1 MPNEQENPETK
12 PLNNNNNNGSN
23 GSGTGSG
30 KSAQSKPKI
39 QPKYR
44 IHRDVLTQEVVIKE
58 TGYAARDKSI
68 PSSLLNCW
76 RGWNFFAL
84 FTGIIPILQWL
95 PQYSP
100 RRDLIGDI
108 IAGFTV
114 AIMNIPHG
122 IAYGILAGVS
132 AGNGLYMAVFPVLV
146 YMLLGTSKHISIGT
160 FAVASMMTQKVV
172 QSYANFD
179 PNAVNATIVAT
190 TVSPLALLATTTTTT
205 TTAPASPLSL
215 IVESSAEGATTAATL
230 LLQNATTTMLPHPA
244 NVITTLEVV
253 TALAFTVGIIN
264 LLMSFFRLGTLA
276 SLLSEPLVNG
286 FTTAA
291 ACHVVTAQLKDV
303 LGVTVPPKKSAFKIV
318 LTIIDVVELIP
329 KTNLVNFGICIT
341 IIIFMTVCNECL
353 KPCLSKRCRFPFP
366 GELIAIIGGTLIS
379 KLCGLEENFHIKP
392 VGDIPNSLPTPEFPR
407 MDLVPMVAVDAIA
420 IAIVTYSI
428 IMSMGLT
435 FAKKHNYEVRANQ
448 ELFAMGVG
456 NMVGG
461 CFSCIPMACS
471 LSRSV
476 IQDQTGGV
484 SQIASLVSASLV
496 VATIM
501 WVGPFFSDLPRCV
514 LAGVIIVALK
524 PMFMQVKELKKF
536 SKQGKLEMFT
546 WISTFLCVVL
556 IDIDVGLLIGVC
568 VSLLALYIKGL
579 KPYSCLLGYMPE
591 APGIYMDMTQH
602 RNVMQVPDTRIFRYC
617 GSLNFATSLFFRRAL
632 NEAVGLDKNSST
644 KTVKTKTT
652 YAQVAQ
658 NGGKSFDG
666 QFVEASNSFQFLI
679 LDFSMLG
686 HIDVAGCGTLS
697 DITRELKTRGARLLL
712 ASPVDRVYDT
722 LMHSMALSE
731 GPFEIFPTLHDAVEY
746 ANAYRTA

>member
-1 MPNEQENPETK
+1 TK

-23 GSGTGSG
+23 GSG

-44 IHRDVLTQEVVIKE
+44 IHRDVLTHELVIKE

-76 RGWNFFAL
+76 RGWDFFSL
-84 FTGIIPILQWL
+84 FTGVIPILQWL
-95 PQYSP
+95 PQYSL

-172 QSYANFD
+172 QSYSNYD
-179 PNAVNATIVAT
+179 PNAVNATIMT
-190 TVSPLALLATTTTTT
+190 TTASPLAMLATTTAAAAAAATST
-205 TTAPASPLSL
+205 ASPLSL
-215 IVESSAEGATTAATL
+215 LVETTAEGATTAATL

-244 NVITTLEVV
+244 NVISTLEVV

-303 LGVTVPPKKSAFKIV
+303 LGVTVERKKTPFKIV
-318 LTIIDVVELIP
+318 VTIIDIVQMIP
-329 KTNLVNFGICIT
+329 QTNLVNLGFCLCI
-341 IIIFMTVCNECL
+341 IVFMTICNECL
-353 KPCLSKRCRFPFP
+353 KPCLSKRCRFPLP
-366 GELIAIIGGTLIS
+366 GELIAIIGGTLIA
-379 KLCGLEENFHIKP
+379 KFCHLEKNFHIKP
-392 VGDIPNSLPTPEFPR
+392 VGVIPNSLPTPELPR
-407 MDLVPMVAVDAIA
+407 MDLVPVVAVDAIA
-420 IAIVTYSI
+420 IAIVTFSI

-456 NMVGG
+456 NIVGG
-461 CFSCIPMACS
+461 CFSCLPMACS

-556 IDIDVGLLIGVC
+556 IDIDIGLLIGVC

-602 RNVMQVPDTRIFRYC
+602 RNVMQVPETRIFRYC

-632 NEAVGLDKNSST
+632 NETVGLDKSSGNRV
-644 KTVKTKTT
+644 VKTKTT
-652 YAQVAQ
+652 YAQVSQ
-658 NGGKSFDG
+658 NGGKAFEG
-666 QFVEASNSFQFLI
+666 QFMEAANSFQFLI

-686 HIDVAGCGTLS
+686 HIDVAGCSTLS
-697 DITRELKTRGARLLL
+697 DVSKELKARGARLLL

>member
-1 MPNEQENPETK
+1 MPNDKENPETK
-12 PLNNNNNNGSN
+12 PLNNNNNGN
-23 GSGTGSG
+23 G

-39 QPKYR
+39 QPKYS
-44 IHRDVLTQEVVIKE
+44 IHRDVLTHELVIKD

-68 PSSLLNCW
+68 PSSLRNCW
-76 RGWNFFAL
+76 RGWNFLSL
-84 FTGIIPILQWL
+84 FTGVIPILQWL
-95 PQYSP
+95 PQYSL

-122 IAYGILAGVS
+122 MAYGMLAGVS

-172 QSYANFD
+172 LTYANFD
-179 PNAVNATIVAT
+179 PNAAIVTAT
-190 TVSPLALLATTTTTT
+190 TTTASPLTSLATSTAESLSLLSTTTATTTTTT
-205 TTAPASPLSL
+205 TTA
-215 IVESSAEGATTAATL
+215 AAAL
-230 LLQNATTTMLPHPA
+230 LLQNATTTMLPE
-244 NVITTLEVV
+244 NIITNLEVV
-253 TALAFTVGIIN
+253 TSLALAVGIVN

-303 LGVTVPPKKSAFKIV
+303 LGIAVPRHKGAFKILYTV
-318 LTIIDVVELIP
+318 IDVVKGVP
-329 KTNLVNFGICIT
+329 DTNLVNFGFCMGV
-341 IIIFMTVCNECL
+341 IIFMTICNECL
-353 KPCLSKRCRFPFP
+353 KPFLSKRCRFPLP
-366 GELIAIIGGTLIS
+366 GELIAVIGGTLIS
-379 KLCGLEENFHIKP
+379 KFCHLKADFNLQP
-392 VGDIPNSLPTPEFPR
+392 VGVIPKGLPDFQLPR
-407 MDLVPMVAVDAIA
+407 LDLVPLVAVDSIA

-435 FAKKHNYEVRANQ
+435 FAKKHGYEVRANQ

-456 NMVGG
+456 NIVGG
-461 CFSCIPMACS
+461 CFSCLPMACS

-501 WVGPFFSDLPRCV
+501 WIGPFFSDLPRCV

-546 WISTFLCVVL
+546 WIFTFLCVVL
-556 IDIDVGLLIGVC
+556 IDIDIGLLIGVC

-591 APGIYMDMTQH
+591 APGIYMDMNQH
-602 RNVMQVPDTRIFRYC
+602 RNVMQVPETRIFRYC

-632 NEAVGLDKNSST
+632 NETVGLDKNSKSSRSP
-644 KTVKTKTT
+644 KAKPT
-652 YAQVAQ
+652 YAQVSQ
-658 NGGKSFDG
+658 NGGNAIKG
-666 QFVEASNSFQFLI
+666 QFMESADSFQFLI
-679 LDFSMLG
+679 LDFTMLG
-686 HIDVAGCGTLS
+686 HIDVAGCSTLS
-697 DITRELKTRGARLLL
+697 DISKELKARGARMLL

-722 LMHSMALSE
+722 LVHSMALSE

-746 ANAYRTA
+746 ANAFRTA